1 MAQQAND
8 ADAGMLPTLAALL
21 QNAADRVDHL
31 LNEPLLVRLLTIFAK
46 VPADD
51 RETLVALLE
60 REVQAK
66 LLTDATAGSMTGLT
80 LRFNPN
86 ARLYVRV
93 VDPEPAQENEKII
106 LASMR
111 AMRLVSQV
119 VAPMRERW
127 KTATLES
134 LRRIDQGERDA
145 VATFCRDVLV
155 LVDEAESEAP
165 PA

>member
-1 MAQQAND
+1 MPEQPK
-8 ADAGMLPTLAALL
+8 ADGGMLPTLAALL
-21 QNAADRVDHL
+21 QNAAERVDDL
-31 LNEPLLVRLLTIFAK
+31 LGEPLLMRLLAIFAK
-46 VPADD
+46 IPADE
-51 RETLVALLE
+51 REILVVLLE

-80 LRFNPN
+80 LRPNPN

-119 VAPMRERW
+119 VAPIRDRW
-127 KTATLES
+127 KAATLES
-134 LRRIDQGERDA
+134 LQRIDPSERDA
-145 VATFCRDVLV
+145 VAAFCRDVLV
-155 LVDEAESEAP
+155 LVDEAERESR
-165 PA
+165 